1 MNKLMVVG
9 LIVVFS
15 GQLIYWAQKNRRNNG
30 DAWIGIVVN
39 WLLII
44 GMILIL
50 ISGSWWI
57 VTHFAYV
64 GGAQ

>member
-1 MNKLMVVG
+1 MNKLMVIG
-9 LIVVFS
+9 LIVVFA
-15 GQLIYWAQKNRRNNG
+15 GQLIYWTQKNRTNDG
-30 DAWIGIVVN
+30 DAWIGMVVN

-64 GGAQ
+64 GGA

>member
-9 LIVVFS
+9 LFVVFS
-15 GQLIYWAQKNRRNNG
+15 GQLIYWAQKIRKIAG
-30 DAWIGIVVN
+30 DELIEIVVN

-64 GGAQ
+64 GGAL